1 MLALVVDMRLRG
13 TNNGIVETAEV
24 DAEGQD

>member
-1 MLALVVDMRLRG
+1 MLALVVDMCLRG